1 MSAREGATGRLAI
14 PLPRPPLMEGDLRLR
29 PPADGDVDAVYE
41 ACRDPEVLRYTRIP
55 RDYDRVD
62 ARAFV
67 AGAEARRRAG
77 ISLEMVATDRRD
89 GALCGVVGL
98 VVDRHDQARAEI
110 GYWTHPAHRGRG
122 IARGALML
130 LSAWALGRGG
140 FVRLDLTAS
149 VRNAASLA
157 VVRET
162 GFVRE
167 GTARDAW
174 PTPEGREDMAVFS
187 LLAADL
193 AALPAARAT

>member
-1 MSAREGATGRLAI
+1 VITREGVVGRIAI
-14 PLPRPPLMEGDLRLR
+14 SLPPPLAAGSLRLR
-29 PPADGDVDAVYE
+29 PPTDGDAAAVHE

-67 AGAEARRRAG
+67 GGADARARAG
-77 ISLEMVATDRRD
+77 ISLEMVASDRPD

-122 IARGALML
+122 VARGALML
-130 LSAWALGRGG
+130 LSQWALLEAG
-140 FVRLDLTAS
+140 FARLDLTAS

-157 VVRET
+157 VVRGT
-162 GFVRE
+162 AFVRE
-167 GTARDAW
+167 GTARASW
-174 PTPEGREDMAVFS
+174 PTPEGREDMAVYS
-187 LLAADL
+187 LLAGDL
-193 AALPAARAT
+193 ASRPAPAGT